1 LDLCFSSSVK
11 ESVSGIGG
19 SGSVYIHKVVIDV
32 EHGTYRVL
40 ADVGFG
46 QFNFHGF
53 SCILGQKDFFEKCDV
68 LFQRRKETIELL
80 IP

>member
-1 LDLCFSSSVK
+1 MRYLIQFS
-11 ESVSGIGG
+11 
-19 SGSVYIHKVVIDV
+19 

-46 QFNFHGF
+46 QFDFHGF